1 MDGSRCIRY
10 CDSLYGLYFL
20 YAVYAVIHGNQL
32 MCEVSVSR
40 AIASSDH
47 TCVEEN
53 LRNNYPN
60 GSLHF
65 SKR

>member
-1 MDGSRCIRY
+1 MDGPLCIRY

-32 MCEVSVSR
+32 MREVSVSR

-47 TCVEEN
+47 TCVEVN
-53 LRNNYPN
+53 
-60 GSLHF
+60 S
-65 SKR
+65 